1 MSGICEGRVVIVTG
15 AGRGIGREH
24 ALEFGRQGAKVLVND
39 IGTEL
44 DGSGGSTGPAGEVV
58 EAIRAMGGEAIAH
71 GADVTNWEQ
80 TGDMVKTAI
89 ETFGGLD
96 IVVNNAGFVR
106 DRMFVSTSEEEW
118 DAIINVHLKG
128 HFCTTRHAAAYW
140 RAESKA
146 GKEVNA
152 RIINT
157 SSGAG
162 LLGSVGQSNYSAAK
176 AGIASLT
183 LVQAVELGR
192 YGITANAIAPAA
204 RTRMTEGAFAE
215 MMKKPDEGFD
225 AMDPANISP
234 LVAWLGSA
242 DSKDV
247 TGQVFEVAG
256 GEIIIGDGWRR
267 GPKADKGER
276 WNPADVG
283 PAVRGLLA
291 EATPAV
297 KPYGA
302 Q

>member
-1 MSGICEGRVVIVTG
+1 
-15 AGRGIGREH
+15 
-24 ALEFGRQGAKVLVND
+24 
-39 IGTEL
+39 
-44 DGSGGSTGPAGEVV
+44 
-58 EAIRAMGGEAIAH
+58 
-71 GADVTNWEQ
+71 
-80 TGDMVKTAI
+80 
-89 ETFGGLD
+89 
-96 IVVNNAGFVR
+96 
-106 DRMFVSTSEEEW
+106 EEEW
-118 DAIINVHLKG
+118 DAIISVHLKG

-183 LVQAVELGR
+183 LVQAAELGR

-204 RTRMTEGAFAE
+204 RTRMTEDAFAD
-215 MMKKPDEGFD
+215 MMKKPDAGFD

-234 LVAWLGSA
+234 VVAWLGSA

-247 TGQVFEVAG
+247 TGQVFELVG
-256 GEIIIGDGWRR
+256 GEIIVGDGWRR
-267 GPKADKGER
+267 GPQVDKGER

-291 EATPAV
+291 EATPAM